1 MLEQIAA
8 GFRILF
14 NMFFLSKAIKQ
25 ENISLLQFILNVLL
39 CLTLI
44 FFKHYNVT
52 LLIFILHSENN

>member
-44 FFKHYNVT
+44 F
-52 LLIFILHSENN
+52 